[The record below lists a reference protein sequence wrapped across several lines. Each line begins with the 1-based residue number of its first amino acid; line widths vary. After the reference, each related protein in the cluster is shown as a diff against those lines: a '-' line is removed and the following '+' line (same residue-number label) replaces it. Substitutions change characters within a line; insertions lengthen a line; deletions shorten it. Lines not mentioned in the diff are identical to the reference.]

1 MERRWLKQIED
12 ALEMHGITVNACD
25 QGRKHAK
32 LRIERDGIRGFVVV
46 AVSPSDHRAIHN
58 IVKNAKRSL
67 STVVD
72 R

>member
-12 ALEMHGITVNACD
+12 ALETHGITVSSCE

-46 AVSPSDHRAIHN
+46 SVSPSDNRVLHN
-58 IVKNAKRSL
+58 IVKSAKHSL
-67 STVVD
+67 VAPVK